1 MLSFNFPYSS
11 LEDYLIHNRLTI
23 DYSFNDGFGAQVS
36 VKGRKVKGSV
46 LFADISDFSGRTK
59 DMHPEEVLMFVNH
72 FFTWVT
78 AQVEGHCRVPFIV
91 DKYIGDEVMLI
102 FSEEF
107 GSENSFWD
115 ALKVAR
121 WIAHRDLR
129 NFHPHIGIASGEFI
143 IGYTGTPKKYNC
155 SAFGSPVTLAKRCSS
170 VKPEFGL
177 GNLKEMAI
185 AQHSA
190 KTEIDM
196 EKFVSKSI
204 GFPASEWDE
213 SFRLDEILGVE
224 KFPGKDG
231 KIVEMPLNWELKEPR
246 EVEIKNL
253 GKIRIR
259 ELVSG
264 MMHISGNPEMQAD
277 VGVKQIYQVW
287 LNSKPGACKSDA
299 ASESADVAKPPL
311 TGVLR

>member
-1 MLSFNFPYSS
+1 MISFKFPYSS

-23 DYSFNDGFGAQVS
+23 DCGFDDGFGAQVS

-46 LFADISDFSGRTK
+46 LFADISNFSGRTK
-59 DMHPEEVLMFVNH
+59 NMQPEEVLMFVNH

-91 DKYIGDEVMLI
+91 DKYIGDEMMLI

-121 WIAHRDLR
+121 WIADRDLR
-129 NFHPHIGIASGEFI
+129 DFGPHIGIASGEFI

-155 SAFGSPVTLAKRCSS
+155 SAFGFPVTLAKRCSS
-170 VKPEFGL
+170 IKPEDKIDQL
-177 GNLKEMAI
+177 TAKAI
-185 AQHSA
+185 
-190 KTEIDM
+190 I
-196 EKFVSKSI
+196 
-204 GFPASEWDE
+204 FPANEWDE

-231 KIVEMPLNWELKEPR
+231 KIVEMPLGWKLKEPR

-253 GKIRIR
+253 EKIRTR
-259 ELVSG
+259 ELICRKFHSSP
-264 MMHISGNPEMQAD
+264 HPEMQAD
-277 VGVKQIYQVW
+277 VFAQAFYARY
-287 LNSKPGACKSDA
+287 L
-299 ASESADVAKPPL
+299 ESLKGQNA
-311 TGVLR
+311 